1 MYLKSLHIHG
11 FKSFPTSV
19 TLEFN
24 KGITSVVGPNGS
36 GKSNVS
42 DAIRWVLGEQSA
54 KNLRGAKMEDVI
66 FFGTANRKSVGYCE
80 VTMVLDNSDKKINL
94 DFSEIRI
101 TRRQT
106 RSGESTYQING
117 VNSRLK
123 DIQELFMDTGIG
135 KEGYSIIGQGRIEE
149 ILKAKSDERRL
160 LFEEATGIVK
170 YKKRRTEAFAKL
182 EKQKENLIRV
192 NDILKELEVQVGPL
206 KSQSDKAKQ
215 YLALYETKKTHQ
227 IAIFVSDIKD
237 KETTEQNYITSI
249 NNYKINIEE
258 KQKEY
263 NQIEATLVTLK
274 EQQEDLKTQLK
285 QLQVDFSSSKDYHI
299 SLNHEIDLN
308 QEKIHSIDE
317 NIARLETEL
326 NAKKLEIEQKEA
338 EIKEEESN
346 ITLVRERYNIL
357 QSELKQKEAELHL
370 LQKNLG
376 DNDQTLK
383 DYNNKILLNAEEIA
397 KLQNKISNEEEL
409 YENLNLETDNI
420 IDEIKGL
427 EYEINS
433 LKEEVI
439 VYEQDVKNS
448 SIDLEKLKNDIK
460 EFDQFVKDIKEEQLL
475 ISRKKNEISQL
486 YHQKN
491 ATFKAL
497 DDAQK
502 SHMGY
507 YDSVKYVLNG
517 VDQKDH
523 RFNGVLGTVGDI
535 FTTKKEYELALEIT
549 LASQIQNI
557 ITDNETTAKNI
568 ISVLRDENKGRCT
581 FLPLNT
587 VRTYNDTDVSFLKEN
602 GVIGFFKDLV
612 DYDKLFEPIANSLL
626 QKTLVIDTL
635 DNAVS
640 FNKKHKNKIKIV
652 TLDGDVLSTT
662 GSMTGGS
669 QKKSTSSIFTNKRL
683 LSDAEADVKK
693 LKIELDKI
701 LDQEQ
706 KIEEKSDYYR
716 DELSFARTS
725 FADKQQ
731 FSSESSQLFETTKL
745 KLNFKQDEL
754 AKIKNKDKDLLNQ
767 ITQKNIDI
775 KAFYVTLSQLN
786 LTKKTLLEELDN
798 FTKNLDEHKGKKD
811 LEQNILMDI
820 NVKLTR
826 ERELENNHSQNI
838 QRLKNIILTLDR
850 DITNLTSSKNND
862 LGAKVALLNEID
874 EKIKKK
880 NTIGATNEELIKTI
894 SLKEN
899 ALNECSKSQEKLER
913 TNKDLFIQINEL
925 SKALDKDEMY
935 LENVS
940 NEIKKL
946 YDDVWNEYELTYQM
960 CLEYPPLD
968 IPLNEIK
975 KIYQDALRQIKQLGQ
990 VNVLAIEQYMEVSE
1004 RYEFLLTQREDIVEG
1019 EKKLNVVIAELT
1031 TLMEE
1036 QFNEQFAIIKQ
1047 NFQEVF
1053 KNMFGGGNADLVL
1066 TEVDDP
1072 LSSPIEI
1079 LAEPPGKKLKNL
1091 MLMSGGEKSLT
1102 AICLLFGILQMKPSP
1117 FCVLDEIEAALD
1129 DANVDRYAHFLSE
1142 FKEDTQFILITHRKG
1157 TMVIADTLYGVT
1169 MEEMGIS
1176 KLISV
1181 KLEDYTD

>member
-80 VTMVLDNSDKKINL
+80 VSMVLDNLDRKIQL
-94 DFSEIRI
+94 DFDEIKI

-106 RSGESTYQING
+106 RSGESSYQING

-170 YKKRRTEAFAKL
+170 YKKRRSDAFAKL

-227 IAIFVSDIKD
+227 IALFVSDIKE
-237 KETTEQNYITSI
+237 KEAIEKNYITSI
-249 NNYKINIEE
+249 NDYKINIEE

-263 NQIEATLVTLK
+263 NQIELTITSLK
-274 EQQEDLKTQLK
+274 EQQEDLKQQLK
-285 QLQVDFSSSKDYHI
+285 TLQEEFSNGKDFHI
-299 SLNHEIDLN
+299 SLTHAINLN
-308 QEKIHSIDE
+308 EEKIHSLDE
-317 NIARLETEL
+317 NIARLENEL
-326 NAKKLEIEQKEA
+326 KAKLVEIEEKEKEILVEQKNIE
-338 EIKEEESN
+338 EVKERLN
-346 ITLVRERYNIL
+346 IFQE
-357 QSELKQKEAELHL
+357 ELKQKQVELLL

-397 KLQNKISNEEEL
+397 KLENKIANEEEL
-409 YENLNLETDNI
+409 YENMNFETDNI
-420 IDEIKGL
+420 IDEIKNL
-427 EYEINS
+427 EYEIS
-433 LKEEVI
+433 TLKDQVI
-439 VYEQDVKNS
+439 VYEEDVKNS
-448 SIDLEKLKNDIK
+448 NIDIEKLKNDIK
-460 EFDQFVKDIKEEQLL
+460 EFDQYVKDIKEEQLT
-475 ISRKKNEISQL
+475 ISKNKNQISSL
-486 YHQKN
+486 FHEKN
-491 ATFKAL
+491 AKFKAL

-507 YDSVKYVLNG
+507 YDSVKFVLNK
-517 VDQKDH
+517 VDEKDN
-523 RFNGVLGTVGDI
+523 RFSGVLGTVGDV

-549 LASQIQNI
+549 LAGQIQNI
-557 ITDNETTAKNI
+557 ITDNENTAKNL
-568 ISVLRDENKGRCT
+568 ISILRTENKGRCT

-587 VRTYNDTDVSFLKEN
+587 VRTYNDADQSFLKET

-612 DYDKLFEPIANSLL
+612 EYDKKFEPIANSLL
-626 QKTLVIDTL
+626 QKTLVIDTIE
-635 DNAVS
+635 NAVA

-669 QKKSTSSIFTNKRL
+669 QKKTTSSIFTNKRL
-683 LSDAEADVKK
+683 LTDAEVEVTK
-693 LKIELDKI
+693 LKKELDKI
-701 LDQEQ
+701 VEEEQ

-716 DELSFARTS
+716 DELSLARSAFT
-725 FADKQQ
+725 DKQQ
-731 FSSESSQLFETTKL
+731 FLSESTNLFETTKL
-745 KLNFKQDEL
+745 RLNFRENEL
-754 AKIKNKDKDLLNQ
+754 SKIKNKDKDLLDQ

-775 KAFYVTLSQLN
+775 KAYYQTLATLN
-786 LTKKTLLEELDN
+786 ATKSTLLNELAE
-798 FTKNLDEHKGKKD
+798 FTRNLDEHKDKKD
-811 LEQNILMDI
+811 VEQNILMDI
-820 NVKLTR
+820 NVKITR
-826 ERELENNHSQNI
+826 EKELENNHLQNI
-838 QRLKNIILTLDR
+838 ERIKNIIRSLNFDVNT
-850 DITNLTSSKNND
+850 LTSNKNND
-862 LGAKVALLNEID
+862 LGSKVALLNTID
-874 EKIKKK
+874 DTVKQKNEVGIK
-880 NTIGATNEELIKTI
+880 NEELMKTI

-899 ALNECSKSQEKLER
+899 ALNECSKNQEKLEQ

-960 CLEYPPLD
+960 CLEYPTLD
-968 IPLNEIK
+968 IPYNEIRK
-975 KIYQDALRQIKQLGQ
+975 VYQEALRQIKQLGQ
-990 VNVLAIEQYMEVSE
+990 VNVLAIDQYKEVSE
-1004 RYEFLLTQREDIVEG
+1004 RYEFLLEQREDIVEG
-1019 EKKLNVVIAELT
+1019 EKKLNIVIDELT
-1031 TLMEE
+1031 SLMEE
-1036 QFNEQFAIIKQ
+1036 QFNEQFAIIRE
-1047 NFQEVF
+1047 NFQAVF

-1066 TEVDDP
+1066 TEIDDP
-1072 LSSPIEI
+1072 LGSPIEI
-1079 LAEPPGKKLKNL
+1079 LAEPPGKKLKSL

-1142 FKEDTQFILITHRKG
+1142 FKNETQFILITHRKG

-1169 MEEMGIS
+1169 MEEMGVS

-1181 KLEDYTD
+1181 KLEDYQ